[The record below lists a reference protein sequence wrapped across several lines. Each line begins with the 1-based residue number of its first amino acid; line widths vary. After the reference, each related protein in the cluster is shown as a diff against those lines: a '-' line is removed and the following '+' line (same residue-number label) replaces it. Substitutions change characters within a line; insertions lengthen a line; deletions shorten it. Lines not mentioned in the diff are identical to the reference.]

1 MKLNKQFTL
10 LAAFS
15 LLASASTAFAASS
28 GTPVASSATGTLAVT
43 GALVPGTCSVTLQ
56 GGGKADFGTISSA
69 SLNASSTTGTALPT
83 SPAIPMTVSCSAPT
97 QIAFRILDNRASSLA
112 SITSGSN
119 VTLQLNSGTVAN
131 CAGPCARYLAYGL
144 GTVSGT
150 NNTAVGVYSI
160 TADTFAVDGN
170 AGIAGATYGADS
182 KGNFGPY
189 SQAAAVQAYSQPAAY
204 WTWVASKTATAPTMG
219 QVFTANL
226 YVTPTINNTSALPLN
241 TNIPLDGSATVT
253 IFYI

>member
-1 MKLNKQFTL
+1 MKLNKKFTL

-69 SLNASSTTGTALPT
+69 TLNASSTTGTVLPT
-83 SPAIPMTVSCSAPT
+83 SAAIPMTVSCTAPT
-97 QIAFRILDNRASSLA
+97 QIAFRILDNRAASLA

-119 VTLQLNSGTVAN
+119 VTLQLTSGTVAK
-131 CAGPCARYLAYGL
+131 CGGPCPDYLAYGL

-160 TADTFAVDGN
+160 TADTFAVDGTT
-170 AGIAGATYGADS
+170 GIAAATYGADS
-182 KGNFGPY
+182 KGNFSPY
-189 SQAAAVQAYSQPAAY
+189 SQAAAVQAYSKPAAY
-204 WTWVASKTATAPTMG
+204 WTWVASATATAPTTG
-219 QVFTANL
+219 QVFTTNL

-241 TNIPLDGSATVT
+241 TNIKLDGNATVT

>member
-1 MKLNKQFTL
+1 MKLNKKFTL
-10 LAAFS
+10 FAAIS

-56 GGGKADFGTISSA
+56 GGGKADFGTISST

-83 SPAIPMTVSCSAPT
+83 SAAIPMTVSCTAPT
-97 QIAFRILDNRASSLA
+97 QIAFRVLDNRAASLA

-119 VTLQLNSGTVAN
+119 VTLQLNSGTVAK
-131 CAGPCARYLAYGL
+131 CASSCARYLAYGL

-150 NNTAVGVYSI
+150 TTAVGVYSI
-160 TADTFAVDGN
+160 TADTFAVDGT
-170 AGIAGATYGADS
+170 AGAAAATYGADS

-189 SQAAAVQAYSQPAAY
+189 SAATTVQAYSQPSGY
-204 WTWVASKTATAPTMG
+204 WTWVSSVSATAPTMG

-226 YVTPTINNTSALPLN
+226 YVTPTINNISALPLN
-241 TNIPLDGSATVT
+241 TNIPLDGNATVT

>member
-1 MKLNKQFTL
+1 MKLNKKLTL
-10 LAAFS
+10 LAAIS
-15 LLASASTAFAASS
+15 LLASASTVFAGTPAAS
-28 GTPVASSATGTLAVT
+28 TATGTLAVT

-56 GGGKADFGTISSA
+56 GGGNADYGTISST
-69 SLNASSTTGTALPT
+69 SLNASSTTGTALAT

-97 QIAFRILDNRASSLA
+97 QIAFRVLDNRAASLA
-112 SITSGSN
+112 SIKSGSN
-119 VTLQLNSGTVAN
+119 VTLQLNSGTVAK
-131 CAGPCARYLAYGL
+131 CASSCPGYLAYGL

-160 TADTFAVDGN
+160 TADTFAVDGT
-170 AGIAGATYGADS
+170 AGAAAATYGADS
-182 KGNFGPY
+182 SGNFGPY
-189 SQAAAVQAYSQPAAY
+189 SAATAVQAYSQPSGY
-204 WTWVASKTATAPTMG
+204 WTWVSSVTAKAPTMG

-241 TNIPLDGSATVT
+241 TNIKLDGNATVT

>member
-1 MKLNKQFTL
+1 MTLDKKFTVLAAIAL
-10 LAAFS
+10 LAG
-15 LLASASTAFAASS
+15 ASTAFAASS
-28 GTPVASSATGTLAVT
+28 GTPVASTATGTLAVT

-56 GGGKADFGTISSA
+56 GGGKADFGTITST
-69 SLNASSTTGTALPT
+69 SLNAASTTGTPLGT
-83 SPAIPMTVSCSAPT
+83 SPAIPMTVSCTAPT

-119 VTLQLNSGTVAN
+119 VTLQLNSGTVAK
-131 CAGPCARYLAYGL
+131 CASSCPRYLAYGL
-144 GTVSGT
+144 GTAS
-150 NNTAVGVYSI
+150 NNNAVGVYSI
-160 TADTFAVDGN
+160 TADTFAVDGT
-170 AGIAGATYGADS
+170 AGAAAATYGADS

-189 SQAAAVQAYSQPAAY
+189 SAATAVQAYSQPSGY
-204 WTWVASKTATAPTMG
+204 WTWVSSVTAKAPTMG

-241 TNIPLDGSATVT
+241 TNIPLDGNATVT